1 MSEPTP
7 RPAADRAHDAVLRHI
22 EDRLRSGEI
31 KLGDRLPGERALAEQ
46 FGISRASVRDAIRA
60 LEVMGVVRSATGSG
74 PNAGTIV
81 VSDPSAALGS
91 ALRLHV
97 ASQRLPVK
105 DIVEARIMMETWS
118 LSHAADAPWDAARL
132 AEARRLL
139 EAMDE
144 RGLPS
149 PAFTALDAQFHVALS
164 ALAGNAVVSTMMD
177 SLREAI
183 RTYVDE
189 AVLAHGEWDSIA
201 AELREQHRGILE
213 AVEARDGEGAARLV
227 REHIEWFYAR
237 TL

>member
-1 MSEPTP
+1 MPAERASE
-7 RPAADRAHDAVLRHI
+7 RAHDAVLRHI
-22 EDRLRSGEI
+22 EENLRSGSL

-81 VSDPSAALGS
+81 VSDPTSALGS

-105 DIVEARIMMETWS
+105 DIVEARVMMETWS
-118 LSHAADAPWDAARL
+118 LAHAADAPWEPAQL
-132 AEARRLL
+132 EEPQRLL
-139 EAMDE
+139 DAMDDPQ
-144 RGLPS
+144 LPS

-183 RTYVDE
+183 REYVDE
-189 AVLAHGEWDSIA
+189 AVRVRGQWDDIVS
-201 AELREQHRGILE
+201 ELRHQHRGIFE
-213 AVEARDGEGAARLV
+213 AVEARDGERAARLV
-227 REHIEWFYAR
+227 RDHIEWFYAR

>member
-1 MSEPTP
+1 MSE
-7 RPAADRAHDAVLRHI
+7 RPSERAHDAVLRHI
-22 EDRLRSGEI
+22 EDSLRSGGL

-81 VSDPSAALGS
+81 VSDPSTALGS

-105 DIVEARIMMETWS
+105 DIVEARVMMETWS
-118 LSHAADAPWDAARL
+118 LAHAADAPWEPEQLKEPRM
-132 AEARRLL
+132 LL
-139 EAMDE
+139 DAMDDPE
-144 RGLPS
+144 LPS

-183 RTYVDE
+183 REYVDE
-189 AVLAHGEWDSIA
+189 AVRARGLWDDIA
-201 AELREQHRGILE
+201 SELRHQHRGILE
-213 AVEARDGEGAARLV
+213 AVEARDGERAARLV

>member
-1 MSEPTP
+1 MPAEHASE
-7 RPAADRAHDAVLRHI
+7 RAHDAVLRHI
-22 EDRLRSGEI
+22 EESLRSGGL

-60 LEVMGVVRSATGSG
+60 LEVLGVVRSATGSG

-81 VSDPSAALGS
+81 VSDPSSALGS

-118 LSHAADAPWDAARL
+118 LAHAADADWEPEQVD
-132 AEARRLL
+132 EARGLL
-139 EAMDE
+139 EAMDDV
-144 RGLPS
+144 GLPS

-164 ALAGNAVVSTMMD
+164 RLAGNTVVSTMMD

-183 RTYVDE
+183 RGYVDE
-189 AVLAHGEWDSIA
+189 AVSAHGQWSDIA
-201 AELREQHRGILE
+201 TELRRQHWEILE
-213 AVEARDGEGAARLV
+213 AVEARDGERAARLV
-227 REHIEWFYAR
+227 REHIEWFYAQ